1 MVRAV
6 LVVLVLCGA
15 ARAQPKAV
23 SVESTRTPE
32 HAHHHPPSALGI
44 ELVFGWAGQR
54 NGPRGWSARLDY
66 EVFPFFDPGRS
77 GGLFGFMPGFE
88 VWSSGEDNWGFSFPL
103 GIVAGVKL
111 FPVRATLGFG
121 FDAALVDQVDDDTG
135 FGLWAPFALAKV
147 GADVMGIQVGVDARI
162 GYRWQIGADDHARW
176 QLGFYAG
183 YTKSPPRNNPR
194 D

>member
-6 LVVLVLCGA
+6 LVVLLLCGA

-23 SVESTRTPE
+23 SVEATRTPE
-32 HAHHHPPSALGI
+32 HAHHHPPSALGAQ
-44 ELVFGWAGQR
+44 LVFGWAGQR

-66 EVFPFFDPGRS
+66 EVFPFFDPGRR

-88 VWSSGEDNWGFSFPL
+88 VWRSGEDNWGFSMPF
-103 GIVAGVKL
+103 GIVGGVKL
-111 FPVRATLGFG
+111 FPVRATVGVG
-121 FDAALVDQVDDDTG
+121 FDAMLVDQVEDDTG
-135 FGLWAPFALAKV
+135 FGLWAPFALAKL
-147 GADVMGIQVGVDARI
+147 GADVMGIQLGVDARI

-183 YTKSPPRNNPR
+183 YTGLPARNNR
-194 D
+194 RR

>member
-1 MVRAV
+1 M
-6 LVVLVLCGA
+6 LVVLAMCGA

-32 HAHHHPPSALGI
+32 HHHQHPPSALGI

-54 NGPRGWSARLDY
+54 GGPRGWSARLDY
-66 EVFPFFDPGRS
+66 EVLPFFDPGKS

-88 VWSSGEDNWGFSFPL
+88 VWRSGEDNWGFSIPV

-135 FGLWAPFALAKV
+135 FGLWAPFALAKLGV
-147 GADVMGIQVGVDARI
+147 DVRGIQIGADARV
-162 GYRWQIGADDHARW
+162 GYRWQIGADDHTRW
-176 QLGFYAG
+176 QLGIYAG
-183 YTKSPPRNNPR
+183 YTMHPRNKPR